1 MLVTVVAVANADNTG
16 LDLDRLEKV
25 EDLPDEIAQKMLDGG
40 TGRKPS
46 ESELATYREALNAE
60 PQAPYD
66 NGGNL
71 PAGIAPILSET
82 SSPSITSLPASE

>member
-1 MLVTVVAVANADNTG
+1 MLVTIVAVGRPDGLG

-46 ESELATYREALNAE
+46 EAELTAYRETLNAK
-60 PQAPYD
+60 PQVPYD
-66 NGGNL
+66 NGGEL
-71 PAGIAPILSET
+71 PPGLATIANET
-82 SSPSITSLPASE
+82 SNPIILTTPSSE